1 MWLITRK
8 SGHRE
13 YYGEESQFESWTQI
27 DFKTPLHA
35 PYYDP
40 YLSKKGRGWAF
51 HSHLESEVRTN
62 FATMKTAEPIVRRNP
77 GVRDSFNRRTV
88 KSIIWPPTDKEKII
102 PLTRKF
108 EKGILK
114 KFKF

>member
-8 SGHRE
+8 SGHKE
-13 YYGEESQFESWTQI
+13 YYAKESQFEYWTQI
-27 DFKTPLHA
+27 DLKTLFRA

-40 YLSKKGRGWAF
+40 DLSKKGRGWEF
-51 HSHLESEVRTN
+51 NSRLEKEVRTN
-62 FATMKTAEPIVRRNP
+62 FATMKTVEPIVRRNP
-77 GVRDSFNRRTV
+77 GVRDSFTKRTV

-108 EKGILK
+108 EK
-114 KFKF
+114 